1 MSKNALWIAATGLAY
16 ILGAATAVLVMRER
30 LDRKYKKIADEEIE
44 SVKEAFR
51 RKEEAWKAELEW
63 NAVMN
68 NEDRKKLD
76 AVYSDLIANKP
87 KLPENDN
94 TENVVYIS
102 PDEFGDDEAYDV
114 VTITYYE
121 GNCVF
126 TDYLDEPIP
135 DAEWEAMLGSNVAKQ
150 FGDYEQDRVCVRN
163 DKRRTY
169 YEILREEG
177 EFLE

>member
-16 ILGAATAVLVMRER
+16 ILGAATAVLVMREHF
-30 LDRKYKKIADEEIE
+30 DRKHRKRADGEIE
-44 SVKEAFR
+44 SVVEAFK
-51 RKEEAWKAELEW
+51 RKEETWKAELER
-63 NAVMN
+63 NAAMSE
-68 NEDRKKLD
+68 EDRKKLD
-76 AVYSDLIANKP
+76 AVYADLIANKP
-87 KLPENDN
+87 KPPEDDN

-126 TDYLDEPIP
+126 TDYLDEPIS
-135 DAEWEAMLGSNVAKQ
+135 DEKCENMLGFNVAKH
-150 FGDYEQDRVCVRN
+150 FGDYEPERVCVRN